1 MKNFYQEG
9 NNSDKTEKS
18 NPGANAPQGQ
28 NGQGG
33 IPAGAP
39 VYYQTGQPV
48 YPPPPPPNFAPQQN
62 GAQSGA
68 APQGYYYAQVPQGAP
83 MPYFQL
89 TPEQIAILL
98 QQYVV
103 PLQYTQAPPAPQTPP
118 ADNGTQGMRILY
130 QSPDFDSP
138 AGTVPAENYD
148 YDEEDYEDEY
158 EDGYDESDLYTKE
171 KIVVEEETF
180 ARTQIKKEEPEVKE
194 ETPFA
199 RKASFSVDDMEMST
213 FELDSI
219 MLRRDTPGE
228 EKKLSEE
235 KIEEEFFRPQKVG
248 YASAGFSVEETYE
261 ETTEQITPEKPLRK
275 PQKTKAADKKNKG
288 GKKIST
294 SEIIR
299 RVILAVA
306 VVAIIISS
314 GVLVKEF
321 LLSRENENLEDEVS
335 GLIIDEQTTTEP
347 DPEKPTKED
356 EQTTTEKVLTPEEQ
370 WAEIKKEYPSLVFPD
385 FMQLKYAKLYATN
398 QDFVGYLEI
407 DGLDMSLPIVQ
418 GNDDE
423 EYLQK
428 NFYGKKTKYG
438 CPFVT
443 HYNNMLSFDMNTI
456 IFGHHMNNGSVFGVL
471 DKYKSIEGFRANPV
485 ISFNTLYADY
495 NWKVI
500 AAFITN
506 AVPEDDNGY
515 VFKYYF
521 TNLSTQERFS
531 AYLSELSQRS
541 LYDTGVDVLPTD
553 KLLTLSTCTYEFD
566 NARFVVVARLVRDG
580 ESTEVDTSKATVN
593 GNPRYPQAYY
603 DAKKIKTNPYAN
615 ASRWEVD

>member
-1 MKNFYQEG
+1 MNNFYQEG
-9 NNSDKTEKS
+9 NNSDKTENLS
-18 NPGANAPQGQ
+18 SAGQTPQGQ
-28 NGQGG
+28 NGANPTQN
-33 IPAGAP
+33 GAP

-48 YPPPPPPNFAPQQN
+48 YPPPPPNFVQQPYPPQAN
-62 GAQSGA
+62 G
-68 APQGYYYAQVPQGAP
+68 APQGYYYAQPPQGAP

-103 PLQYTQAPPAPQTPP
+103 PMQYTQAPPPPPQQNVP
-118 ADNGTQGMRILY
+118 ADENAPGMRILY
-130 QSPDFDSP
+130 QSPDFDS
-138 AGTVPAENYD
+138 ANENVHQESYD
-148 YDEEDYEDEY
+148 YEEDENE
-158 EDGYDESDLYTKE
+158 EDGGEYTEPDFQVKE
-171 KIVVEEETF
+171 HIVVEEETLT
-180 ARTQIKKEEPEVKE
+180 RPEPKKEMPEEKTEP
-194 ETPFA
+194 PA
-199 RKASFSVDDMEMST
+199 SRKGSFSVDDMEMST

-219 MLRRDTPGE
+219 MLRRDSVKE
-228 EKKLSEE
+228 EKKPLKDEVE
-235 KIEEEFFRPQKVG
+235 AEFFRPQKVG

-261 ETTEQITPEKPLRK
+261 ETTEQIFTEKIEHNTK
-275 PQKTKAADKKNKG
+275 NGKTKQTGSDK
-288 GKKIST
+288 KKISKG
-294 SEIIR
+294 EIIR
-299 RVILAVA
+299 RIILGIS

-314 GVLVKEF
+314 AMIVKEF
-321 LLSRENENLEDEVS
+321 LLSRENANLEDEVS
-335 GLIIDEQTTTEP
+335 GLIIEDTTKPDEEKTTDKTE
-347 DPEKPTKED
+347 
-356 EQTTTEKVLTPEEQ
+356 QQQTTEKVLTAEEQ
-370 WAEIKKEYPSLVFPD
+370 WAQIKAENPNVVFPD

-407 DGLDMSLPIVQ
+407 DGLDLSLPVVQ
-418 GNDDE
+418 GDDDS
-423 EYLQK
+423 EYLEK

-443 HYNNMLSFDMNTI
+443 HYNNMLTFDMNTI

-471 DKYKSIEGFRANPV
+471 DEYKSIEGFKTSPV

-506 AVPEDDNGY
+506 ADPKDDNGY

-521 TNLSTQERFS
+521 TNLSTRERFS

-553 KLLTLSTCTYEFD
+553 KLLTLSTCSYEFD

-615 ASRWEVD
+615 ASKWEVE